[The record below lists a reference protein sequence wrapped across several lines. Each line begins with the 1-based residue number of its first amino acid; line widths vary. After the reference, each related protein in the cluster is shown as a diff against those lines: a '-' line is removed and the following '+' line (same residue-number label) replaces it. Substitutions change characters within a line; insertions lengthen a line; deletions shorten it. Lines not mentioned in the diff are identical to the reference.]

1 MHLKRV
7 NISDNILIRKEVTG
21 MAGFS
26 ELIKNFD
33 KTREYVRD
41 FFIYGC
47 KVRSDFDRKSVRTYD
62 DEKRRVE
69 SWMQDYMRYDDSV
82 RGRSVSISVDS
93 CHISENPLYNA
104 YYSRSFTDNDIRL
117 HFLITDI
124 LQDGQS
130 RTLKELVDT
139 LNTEY
144 SQLFDEQTVRNKLKE
159 YVEEGIVIAEKSGK
173 TMYYSIS
180 QDKADEYLSEFTGL
194 DDALKFFS
202 ETQQFGIIGNSLLKM
217 TELSNDEFFI
227 KHNYII
233 HSLEDILIPDIIAS
247 IDGKRY
253 LSFVSFQMGK
263 QKSPEEL
270 AKENQVVPM
279 KILVSVQT
287 GRRYLA
293 AYIPAFKRFS
303 AFRIDNMKS
312 VKAGDICDEYDSLRD
327 AFDRNLQHCFGVS
340 FGMRHETGTVTPMK
354 ITFFADEEKEAFIVE
369 RLEREKR
376 CCSLEKT
383 GEHLYTLTADVFDPN
398 EIMHWAKTFI
408 GRIVSIEGGADV
420 VRKRFYDDIS
430 RMKMMYG
437 GDAE

>member
-7 NISDNILIRKEVTG
+7 SISDNILIRKEVTG

-104 YYSRSFTDNDIRL
+104 YYSRSFTDNDIKL
-117 HFLITDI
+117 HFLIIDV
-124 LQDGQS
+124 LQDGKS
-130 RTLKELVDT
+130 RTLKELTDI
-139 LNTEY
+139 LNSEY
-144 SQLFDEQTVRNKLKE
+144 GQLFDEQTVRNKLKE
-159 YVEEGIVIAEKSGK
+159 YVEEGIVISVKSGK
-173 TMYYSIS
+173 TIYYTLS
-180 QDKADEYLSEFTGL
+180 QDTADEFLMEYKGL

-202 ETQQFGIIGNSLLKM
+202 ETQNFGIVGNSLLKM
-217 TELSNDEFFI
+217 TRLSNDEFYI

-233 HSLEDILIPDIIAS
+233 HSLDDILIPEITKA
-247 IDGKRY
+247 IDEKRY
-253 LSFVSFQMGK
+253 FSFVPFRMK
-263 QKSPEEL
+263 KHKEPDEL
-270 AKENQVVPM
+270 GKENQVVPM
-279 KILVSVQT
+279 QILVSVQT

-293 AYIPAFKRFS
+293 AYIPGLRRYS
-303 AFRIDNMKS
+303 AFRIDNMKT
-312 VKAGDICDEYDSLRD
+312 VKRGDVCSDYDSLKE
-327 AFDRNLQHCFGVS
+327 AFERNMQHCFGVS
-340 FGMRHETGTVTPMK
+340 FGMRRETGTVTPMR
-354 ITFFADEEKEAFIVE
+354 ITFTADEKKEGFIID

-376 CCSLEKT
+376 CCTLERT
-383 GEHLYTLTADVFDPN
+383 GENLYTLTADVFDPN

-430 RMKMMYG
+430 RMNSMYG